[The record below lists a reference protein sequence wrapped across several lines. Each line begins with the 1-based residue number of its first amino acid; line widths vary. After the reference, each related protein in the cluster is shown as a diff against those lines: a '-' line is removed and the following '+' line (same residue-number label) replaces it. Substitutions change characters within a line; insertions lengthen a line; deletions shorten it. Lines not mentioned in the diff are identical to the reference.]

1 MLKPMLKPMLKSLLV
16 ATLAVL
22 VTAIPAHADKGP
34 AGDDPKDNYLFVLR
48 SEGITWRSNSEAVE
62 GGIGWCSNIAR
73 GVKPRVLMAEQAR
86 LAPALS
92 SYQAEV
98 LVDSAVT
105 WLCPQYIRWY
115 LANR

>member
-1 MLKPMLKPMLKSLLV
+1 MLKPLLI
-16 ATLAVL
+16 ATLAAVL
-22 VTAIPAHADKGP
+22 TAIPAQADKGP

-48 SEGITWRSNSEAVE
+48 SEGITWRSDTEAVE

-73 GVKPRVLMAEQAR
+73 GVEPRELMAEQAK

-92 SYQAEV
+92 PYQAEV

-105 WLCPQYIRWY
+105 WLCPQYIHWY